1 MTLMNQINYLEDWDL
16 PLMFSGCS
24 VPAPLVFDDVVS
36 AIVKRCGLLEPAYS
50 EPTTMQ
56 ELTQLWFRTNA
67 WNFQHLVN
75 IILAEYSP
83 IENTD
88 RYSEHTIARSD
99 NGSVQYGG
107 HDTRTETEGG
117 ADTRNIT
124 EGGADSRTLTED
136 IAEAS
141 TEGHTGTDT
150 RSITNGGQ
158 DETDTTYGGTD
169 TGTVTNTRAA
179 FNSGSYDPYDK
190 SDTSTAY
197 GQTENVVSQY
207 GGTTADSLQHGETIN
222 GSGSTDRDVS
232 DVTQYGKTQADVLQ
246 YGRTHS
252 EQLTRGTTE
261 TRTGDG
267 SESYTEHTHGNIG
280 VTTNQDM
287 IRQELELLQR
297 FNVYDWIA
305 AKYEREMCLQVY

>member
-1 MTLMNQINYLEDWDL
+1 MNLMNQIHYLEMFDL

-50 EPTTMQ
+50 EPQVMQ
-56 ELTQLWFRTNA
+56 ELTQLWFRTNQ
-67 WNFQHLVN
+67 WQFEHLIK

-88 RYSEHTIARSD
+88 RYSDHSVTRAD
-99 NGSVQYGG
+99 NGSVEYGG
-107 HDTRTETEGG
+107 SDTRTATEGG
-117 ADTRNIT
+117 ADTRNVT
-124 EGGADSRTLTED
+124 DGGQDQRVMTED
-136 IAEAS
+136 VAETS

-158 DETDTTYGGTD
+158 DETDTLNGGSD
-169 TGTVTNTRAA
+169 TGSTTNTRAA

-190 SDTSTAY
+190 SDTTTTY
-197 GQTENVVSQY
+197 GQTEKVTAKY
-207 GGTTADSLQHGETIN
+207 GGTTADSLQHGETVA

-232 DVTQYGKTQADVLQ
+232 DVTSYGKTQEDVLQ

-252 EQLTRGTTE
+252 EELRRATTE
-261 TRTGDG
+261 TRTGGG
-267 SESYTEHTHGNIG
+267 SETYTEHTHGNIG
-280 VTTNQDM
+280 VTTNQEM
-287 IRQELELLQR
+287 INQELRLLME
-297 FNVYDWIA
+297 FNIYDWIA
-305 AKYEREMCLQVY
+305 HKYEADMCLQIY

>member
-1 MTLMNQINYLEDWDL
+1 MNLMNQIRYLEDFDL
-16 PLMFSGCS
+16 PLMFAGCT
-24 VPAPLVFDDVVS
+24 VPAPLVLDDVVS
-36 AIVKRCGLLEPAYS
+36 AIVKRCGLLEPCYS

-88 RYSEHTIARSD
+88 RYSEHTVARSD
-99 NGSVQYGG
+99 SGAVTYGG
-107 HDTRTETEGG
+107 TDTRTETEGG
-117 ADTRNIT
+117 ADTRNVT
-124 EGGADSRTLTED
+124 DGGTDTVTVQED
-136 IAEAS
+136 VAGSSSEAHS
-141 TEGHTGTDT
+141 GTDT
-150 RSITNGGQ
+150 RNITNGGQ
-158 DETDTTYGGTD
+158 DTTAVTDGGSD
-169 TGTVTNTRAA
+169 TGSTTNTRAA

-190 SDTSTAY
+190 SDTTTTY
-197 GQTENVVSQY
+197 GRTENTLSTY
-207 GGTTADSLQHGETIN
+207 GGTTADALQHGETVT
-222 GSGSTDRDVS
+222 GSETTDRDMS
-232 DVTQYGKTQADVLQ
+232 QATQYGKTQSDVLQ
-246 YGRTHS
+246 YGRTHT
-252 EQLTRGTTE
+252 ERLQRGTTE

-267 SESYTEHTHGNIG
+267 EESYTEHTHGNIG

-305 AKYEREMCLQVY
+305 AKYEREMCIQVY